1 MKEDLNPLTKCP
13 NAGRA
18 KSNVWDCELMS
29 ALSFMIVL
37 SPSTSS
43 PPSEGEQQAVLLT
56 VAGMTIGDVSNWRH
70 FLNSYLKWLSWMSLS
85 LKGNSQENY
94 RGCFFCCCCCC
105 LFYLFYGFLIVR
117 NISLRW
123 NYSYICETYF
133 FTIFIK
139 LVFAAIVVI
148 VKTYGF
154 RSRDFTSQV
163 WNTDSQVKIVRGK
176 RTKLLLMTNPRP
188 RYREVLHIAKI

>member
-1 MKEDLNPLTKCP
+1 
-13 NAGRA
+13 
-18 KSNVWDCELMS
+18 MS

-43 PPSEGEQQAVLLT
+43 PPAEGEQQAVLLT

-85 LKGNSQENY
+85 LNGNSQENY

-139 LVFAAIVVI
+139 LVFLPPLWSLWKHTDFGHVI
-148 VKTYGF
+148 LRHRCGTRILKW
-154 RSRDFTSQV
+154 R
-163 WNTDSQVKIVRGK
+163 
-176 RTKLLLMTNPRP
+176 L
-188 RYREVLHIAKI
+188 

>member
-13 NAGRA
+13 NAGWA

-94 RGCFFCCCCCC
+94 RSCFFCCCCCCC

-139 LVFAAIVVI
+139 LVFCRHCGHCENIRISVTWFYVTG
-148 VKTYGF
+148 VEHGFSSEDCKGKT
-154 RSRDFTSQV
+154 
-163 WNTDSQVKIVRGK
+163 N
-176 RTKLLLMTNPRP
+176 
-188 RYREVLHIAKI
+188 